1 MVMKKGTVMYFVGVL
16 LLVLGFI
23 SAPLLSARAEAEN
36 KPVTIEGIGYNVN
49 SSMADNLKTL
59 TGKVVYISLDSGK
72 TFTGIVKAVGDQL
85 VHVEKLE
92 GKEYFDALISI
103 QGIRAI
109 DTRFRDFQ
117 R

>member
-1 MVMKKGTVMYFVGVL
+1 MKREGMLIFVGVL
-16 LLVLGFI
+16 LLVSGFI
-23 SAPLLSARAEAEN
+23 SAPLFSVRAEAEQKVVN
-36 KPVTIEGIGYNVN
+36 IEGIGFNVN
-49 SSMADNLKTL
+49 SSMAANLKSL

-72 TFTGIVKAVGDQL
+72 TFTGIVKAVGDHL

-103 QGIRAI
+103 ESIRGI

>member
-1 MVMKKGTVMYFVGVL
+1 MF
-16 LLVLGFI
+16 
-23 SAPLLSARAEAEN
+23 SARVEAEN
-36 KPVTIEGIGYNVN
+36 KIATIEGIGYNVN
-49 SSMADNLKTL
+49 SSMTDNLKAL

-72 TFTGIVKAVGDQL
+72 TYTGIVKAVGDHL

-103 QGIRAI
+103 QNIRAI